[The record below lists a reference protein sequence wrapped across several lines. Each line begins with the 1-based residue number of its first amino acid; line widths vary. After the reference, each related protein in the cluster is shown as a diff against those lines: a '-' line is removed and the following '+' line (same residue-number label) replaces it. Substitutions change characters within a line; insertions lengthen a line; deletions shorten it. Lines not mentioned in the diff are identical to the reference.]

1 MTNPEQPDT
10 DATQAGKARRVTSPD
25 GRQWAVHEYR
35 SSRYDRRA
43 GTSLVFVTEDA
54 MRRVREYP
62 DNWHELSDE
71 ELYALS
77 FRR

>member
-1 MTNPEQPDT
+1 VTDQEQPDHAV
-10 DATQAGKARRVTSPD
+10 DVKRSRRISD
-25 GRQWAVHEYR
+25 SEGRLWVVHEYQ

-43 GTSLVFVTEDA
+43 GTSLIFVTEDA
-54 MRRVREYP
+54 MRRVRDYP
-62 DNWHELSDE
+62 ANWFELSDD